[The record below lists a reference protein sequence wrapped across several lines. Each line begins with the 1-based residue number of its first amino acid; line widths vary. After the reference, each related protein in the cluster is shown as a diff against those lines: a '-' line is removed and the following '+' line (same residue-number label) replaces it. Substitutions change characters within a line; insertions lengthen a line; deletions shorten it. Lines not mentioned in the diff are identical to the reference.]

1 MQFRFRCY
9 RTPYLERKR
18 IGAHGVRRDGKD
30 LAVPMRD
37 IEGTLWGI
45 QTIKP
50 DGGKLFMPGGRVQG
64 TFAAMGTLRPGEP
77 VIIAEGFAT
86 AATMREATGFTVL
99 AAFDSGNLLEVA
111 RAVRAA
117 DPARL
122 IIMAA
127 DNDHHLTR
135 RAVPLA
141 NVGEAKATAAAAAVG
156 GLVLMPAFTPADPGT
171 DWNDYAA
178 QRGKEAVLK
187 LAQDALQRRGVALPR
202 VSQAQR
208 DAARQQSRRRPHGAE
223 QDRARAVQE
232 AARRAQEPGHS
243 NGPGL

>member
-1 MQFRFRCY
+1 
-9 RTPYLERKR
+9 
-18 IGAHGVRRDGKD
+18 
-30 LAVPMRD
+30 MRD
-37 IEGTLWGI
+37 IEGRLWGV

-50 DGGKLFMPGGRVQG
+50 DGGKLFMSGGRVQG

-86 AATMREATGFTVL
+86 AATMREATGLTVL

-111 RAVRAA
+111 RAVRGA

-127 DNDHHLTR
+127 DNDHHLPR
-135 RAVPLA
+135 RAVPLP

-156 GLVLMPAFTPADPGT
+156 GVVLMPGFTAADPGT

-178 QRGKEAVLK
+178 QHGKDAVRK
-187 LAQDALQRRGVALPR
+187 LAQDALQGHGVTLPG
-202 VSQAQR
+202 VNQAQR
-208 DAARQQSRRRPHGAE
+208 DTARQRAQAPAQSSV
-223 QDRARAVQE
+223 QDSTRTAQE
-232 AARRAQEPGHS
+232 AARRAQDRAQAA
-243 NGPGL
+243 GPSLG